1 MNLTYFARYN
11 WSLSRVLR
19 LLVGL
24 VLLVVG
30 FVNHDSVLRFF
41 GLLFSLQ
48 ALLNLGCMGGACAIP
63 PRGDLKSDNK

>member
-1 MNLTYFARYN
+1 MNITYFARYN
-11 WSLSRVLR
+11 WSVSRVLR
-19 LLVGL
+19 LLVGI

-41 GLLFSLQ
+41 GLLFLLQ

-63 PRGDLKSDNK
+63 PGKDLKSDNK